1 MILSQKRVGD
11 FVILRVGESRIDA
24 ANAAALQESVSALA
38 IKGSIKI
45 ILDLSSVLF
54 MDSCGLAGLVP
65 AARCLPAGGCFKIAG
80 LEPKVEQIFKLTK
93 LDTIFEIFSS
103 VDEAMIS

>member
-11 FVILRVGESRIDA
+11 FVILHVGASRIDA
-24 ANAAALQESVSALA
+24 ANTVALQECISALA
-38 IKGSIKI
+38 LQGSIKI

-65 AARCLPAGGCFKIAG
+65 AARCLPAEGCFKISG
-80 LEPKVEQIFKLTK
+80 LDPKVEQIFKLTK
-93 LDTIFEIFSS
+93 LDTIFEVFPS